1 MRKYLFIITLPLIV
15 ALTINLGCASMSNA
29 AKGAIIGG
37 GGGAAAGAGIGA
49 AVGGGR
55 GAAIGA
61 GVGAVVGTTAGVI
74 IGNRMDKQKEE
85 LEKIAGA
92 QVEEVVDANDLKAI
106 KVTFADGILFA
117 TGSSQLS
124 QSSRNSL
131 TDFAKSLADNPH
143 TDVTIYGHTD
153 NTGSRAVNE
162 TLSADRAR
170 AVATF
175 LSGQGIASNRF
186 TTQGLAYDSP
196 IADNSTA
203 EGRAR
208 NRRVEIFI
216 SANSEMIKQAEAG
229 TLQ

>member
-1 MRKYLFIITLPLIV
+1 MKKYLFIVLPLV
-15 ALTINLGCASMSNA
+15 AALIINSGCGSMSNTS
-29 AKGAIIGG
+29 KGAIIGG

-49 AVGGGR
+49 VIGGGR

-61 GVGAVVGTTAGVI
+61 GVGAVVGSTAGAI
-74 IGNRMDKQKEE
+74 IGNKMDKQAAE

-92 QVEEVVDANDLKAI
+92 QVEEITDDNDLKAI

-131 TDFAKSLADNPH
+131 TDFAKSLADNPY

-162 TLSADRAR
+162 KLSADRAS
-170 AVATF
+170 AVANF

-196 IADNSTA
+196 VADNSTA
-203 EGRAR
+203 EGRAK
-208 NRRVEIFI
+208 NRRVEVFI
-216 SANSEMIKQAEAG
+216 SANSEMIRQAEAG

>member
-1 MRKYLFIITLPLIV
+1 MRKYLFIILPLIV
-15 ALTINLGCASMSNA
+15 ALIMNSGCGSMSSTS
-29 AKGAIIGG
+29 KGAIIGG

-49 AVGGGR
+49 AIGGGR

-61 GVGAVVGTTAGVI
+61 GIGAVVGTTAGVI
-74 IGNRMDKQKEE
+74 IGNKMDKQKAE
-85 LEKIAGA
+85 LERIAGA
-92 QVEEVVDANDLKAI
+92 QVEEITDNNDLKAI

-153 NTGSRAVNE
+153 NTGSRSVNE
-162 TLSADRAR
+162 KLSADRAN
-170 AVATF
+170 AVANF

-186 TTQGLAYDSP
+186 TIKGLAYDSP
-196 IADNSTA
+196 VADNSTS
-203 EGRAR
+203 EGRAK
-208 NRRVEIFI
+208 NRRVEVFI
-216 SANSEMIKQAEAG
+216 SANSEMIRQAEAG